1 MTEKRKKE
9 IYKFKKF
16 LVENHVLGTFTANI
30 ENDENY
36 FRKDYCFI
44 SLKDFLEKRAQLTDF
59 LTYAFDWS
67 KTKQGHNFWEDLDV
81 KWRRHA
87 RNN

>member
-1 MTEKRKKE
+1 MTEKSKKE

-16 LVENHVLGTFTANI
+16 LVENHVLGTFTTNI

-36 FRKDYCFI
+36 FRKEYGFI
-44 SLKDFLEKRAQLTDF
+44 SLKDFLEKRSKEDF
-59 LTYAFDWS
+59 LSFAFDWS
-67 KTKQGHNFWEDLDV
+67 KTKEGHIFWQDLDT
-81 KWRRHA
+81 KWLRYA

>member
-1 MTEKRKKE
+1 MTGKKKKE

-16 LVENHVLGTFTANI
+16 LVENHVLGTFTTNI

-36 FRKDYCFI
+36 FKEDYGFI
-44 SLKDFLEKRAQLTDF
+44 GLRDFLEKRPKEGF
-59 LTYAFDWS
+59 LEYAFDWS
-67 KTKQGHNFWEDLDV
+67 ETKQGHNFWEDLDV
-81 KWRRHA
+81 KWIRHV